1 MIPSRYKKRTIHT
14 IKSRLEKAGILIPT
28 ARTLLQKQRFGDAA
42 RSLWYLSLH
51 AKLDQDATAE
61 LRRSVR
67 VLRKLEKDR
76 PRDARYRSSE
86 YIPSLSTIKADVS
99 ATKFPVRSDS
109 VLARRNDVRP
119 ARQRVQ
125 KTPERVSK
133 VSERVPKTP
142 VGTRTPAVPNSVY
155 EALKRYEGLPR
166 DRDPGMVYKNVHG
179 LPTVGYGHLVTPQS
193 RQTFRSLFGPSFDF
207 DALQRGKRALTR
219 NQIDRLFRHDM
230 NTRVDQVRAVLPAF
244 DRYPAYLQEQIMSA
258 KYRGDLG
265 PKTLGHLKRGEWNK
279 AADEVKRTADYRV
292 RGIKPRLDRVS
303 DAFRRYAKNKN
314 APTPTPSPKPA
325 PKPSP
330 ASRAQRQTPRLHRIA
345 RGAGKAARALGQKV
359 LEDARRARA
368 EFDAEVKR
376 IESDERVARLKA
388 AARRGSE
395 KARNE
400 LRKHQVHM
408 NRMRREA
415 SRRIANT
422 RDEAQKRVQDAKKEL
437 DRVVKTTQTRAA
449 PHVERARAQA
459 KRVADEVRPKL
470 EEASRDLAKRARDA
484 KAAANRAARRVAAE
498 AMRKL
503 NRGPGA
509 RRLQRPSRRR

>member
-14 IKSRLEKAGILIPT
+14 IKSRLDKAGILIPT

-76 PRDARYRSSE
+76 PRDVRYRSSE

-119 ARQRVQ
+119 THARTPKALERAP
-125 KTPERVSK
+125 KAPERA
-133 VSERVPKTP
+133 
-142 VGTRTPAVPNSVY
+142 RTPAVPNSVY

-179 LPTVGYGHLVTPQS
+179 LPTVGYGHLVTPKS

-207 DALQRGKRALTR
+207 DALQQGKRALTR

-230 NTRVDQVRAVLPAF
+230 NTRIDQVRAVLPAF

-303 DAFRRYAKNKN
+303 DAFRRYGRNKN
-314 APTPTPSPKPA
+314 APSPVASPKPA
-325 PKPSP
+325 PKTSP
-330 ASRAQRQTPRLHRIA
+330 ASRAQQKTPRLHRFA
-345 RGAGKAARALGQKV
+345 RGAGRAARALGQKV
-359 LEDARRARA
+359 LEDARRARV

-400 LRKHQVHM
+400 LRKHQVHL
-408 NRMRREA
+408 NRVRREA

-422 RDEAQKRVQDAKKEL
+422 RDEAQKRVQEAKKEL
-437 DRVVKTTQTRAA
+437 DHVVKTTQTRAA
-449 PHVERARAQA
+449 PHVERARAEA
-459 KRVADEVRPKL
+459 KRVADDVRPKL
-470 EEASRDLAKRARDA
+470 EKASRDLARRARDA
-484 KAAANRAARRVAAE
+484 KAAANRAARRVATE

-509 RRLQRPSRRR
+509 RRLQRPKGRR